1 MDISVDLAPRGKRGL
16 ALSNPVLTASGC
28 FGNGLE
34 FAKSFDIQRLGGIVS
49 KGVTLRPRSGNPQL
63 RIVETAS
70 GMLNS
75 IGLQNIGV
83 EALTREVAPVWRGW
97 QVPVIVNIAGECV
110 EDYAELASR
119 LDSVPGVSGLEVN
132 ISCPNVA
139 NGIEF
144 GADPALAAEVTAAV
158 IHETTLPVIV
168 KLTPNV
174 TDIVP
179 VARAVVDA
187 GADALTVINTFPAM
201 AIDTARRRPTLG
213 WGSGGL
219 SGPALKPIALRLVY
233 RIATAD
239 LGVPIIG
246 CGGIMTGQDAIEY
259 LLAGASAVQVGT
271 ATFLNPRAPL
281 DVLEG
286 IERYLRDAGI
296 TDLRELVGAAQP
308 SRLRTD

>member
-1 MDISVDLAPRGKRGL
+1 MDISIDLAPRGKRSL

-119 LDSVPGVSGLEVN
+119 LDSIASVSGLEVN

-144 GADPALAAEVTAAV
+144 GADAALAAEVTAAV

-174 TDIVP
+174 TDIVA

-201 AIDTARRRPTLG
+201 AIDASGGGPRGLGHRRPLRPGAETHCATAGLPDSSSGPGRADHRLRRHHDRARRHRIL
-213 WGSGGL
+213 SGG
-219 SGPALKPIALRLVY
+219 SQR
-233 RIATAD
+233 R
-239 LGVPIIG
+239 
-246 CGGIMTGQDAIEY
+246 
-259 LLAGASAVQVGT
+259 AGRHRYFPQ
-271 ATFLNPRAPL
+271 PRAPL

-286 IERYLRDAGI
+286 IERYLRDEGI

-308 SRLRTD
+308 LRLPSD